1 MQFVVSALLSRG
13 CGVSDV
19 FSPLLPA
26 HLIALLV
33 HFTQELLTR
42 PGAFHGFL
50 DCDDQLEL
58 PAVASVGRPVFP
70 GPQALGAPVLLVWLQ
85 GSEAV
90 FHADL
95 VADLPHLLQGVGSE
109 VQLLSGVRVDGVDDQ
124 VGVQV
129 FRIDVCGHQNL
140 AAWEE
145 PLRQLLGDLVC
156 FSRGEIFLRGEGLD
170 VLVEEGSAG
179 LSVEILGRH
188 ETLLCQLR
196 RAVDTGEIA
205 AAGFV
210 HRLFFLGHIADH
222 PPHGARRLFP
232 LFDVATGRQ
241 GRSPNL
247 SL

>member
-13 CGVSDV
+13 RGVSDAL
-19 FSPLLPA
+19 SSLLPA

-33 HFTQELLTR
+33 HFTQELLPR
-42 PGAFHGFL
+42 PGALHSFL

-58 PAVASVGRPVFP
+58 PAVSSVGRPVFSSS
-70 GPQALGAPVLLVWLQ
+70 QTLGAPVLLVWLQ
-85 GSEAV
+85 GGEAV
-90 FHADL
+90 LHADL
-95 VADLPHLLQGVGSE
+95 VTDLPHLLQGVGGE

-124 VGVQV
+124 VRVQV

-145 PLRQLLGDLVC
+145 PLRQ
-156 FSRGEIFLRGEGLD
+156 FLSDFVRFRRRDFLFGGEGLD
-170 VLVEEGSAG
+170 ILVEEGSVG
-179 LSVEILGRH
+179 LSVEVLGCQ

-196 RAVDTGEIA
+196 RAVDTGEVA
-205 AAGFV
+205 AAGFI
-210 HRLFFLGHIADH
+210 HRLFLLRHVADH

>member
-1 MQFVVSALLSRG
+1 M
-13 CGVSDV
+13 
-19 FSPLLPA
+19 
-26 HLIALLV
+26 
-33 HFTQELLTR
+33 
-42 PGAFHGFL
+42 
-50 DCDDQLEL
+50 
-58 PAVASVGRPVFP
+58 
-70 GPQALGAPVLLVWLQ
+70 
-85 GSEAV
+85 

-95 VADLPHLLQGVGSE
+95 VADLPHLLQGIGGE
-109 VQLLSGVRVDGVDDQ
+109 VQLLSGVRVDRVDDQ

-129 FRIDVCGHQNL
+129 LRVHVCGHQNL

-145 PLRQLLGDLVC
+145 PLRQFLSDLVR
-156 FSRGEIFLRGEGLD
+156 FRRRNFLFGGEGLD

-179 LSVEILGRH
+179 LSVKILGCQ
-188 ETLLCQLR
+188 ETFLCQLR
-196 RAVDTGEIA
+196 RAVDTREIA

-241 GRSPNL
+241 GRSPDL

>member
-13 CGVSDV
+13 RGIGDTLSTL
-19 FSPLLPA
+19 FPA

-140 AAWEE
+140 ASWEE

-188 ETLLCQLR
+188 ETPLCQLW
-196 RAVDTGEIA
+196 RAVDTGEVA
-205 AAGFV
+205 AAGFI
-210 HRLFFLGHIADH
+210 HRLFLLGHIADY
-222 PPHGARRLFP
+222 PSHGTRRLLP
-232 LFDVATGRQ
+232 LFDVTTGRQ
-241 GRSPNL
+241 RRPPYL

>member
-13 CGVSDV
+13 RGVGDAL
-19 FSPLLPA
+19 SPLLPA

-33 HFTQELLTR
+33 HFTQELLPR
-42 PGAFHGFL
+42 PDSLHDFFYR
-50 DCDDQLEL
+50 DDQLEL
-58 PAVASVGRPVFP
+58 PAVASIGRPVFS
-70 GPQALGAPVLLVWLQ
+70 GPQSLGAPILLVWLQ

-95 VADLPHLLQGVGSE
+95 VADLPHLLQGVGGE
-109 VQLLSGVRVDGVDDQ
+109 VQLLSGVRVDRVDDQ

-129 FRIDVCGHQNL
+129 FRVHVCGHQNL

-145 PLRQLLGDLVC
+145 PLRQ
-156 FSRGEIFLRGEGLD
+156 FLSDFVRFRRRDFLFGGEGLD
-170 VLVEEGSAG
+170 VLVEEGSAD
-179 LSVEILGRH
+179 LSVEVLGRH

-196 RAVDTGEIA
+196 RAVDTGEVA
-205 AAGFV
+205 AAGFI
-210 HRLFFLGHIADH
+210 HRLFLLRHIADH
-222 PPHGARRLFP
+222 PPHGACRLFP

>member
-13 CGVSDV
+13 RGIGDTLSTL
-19 FSPLLPA
+19 FPA

-58 PAVASVGRPVFP
+58 PTVASIGRPVFP
-70 GPQALGAPVLLVWLQ
+70 SPQALGAPVLLVWLQ
-85 GSEAV
+85 GGEAV
-90 FHADL
+90 LHADL
-95 VADLPHLLQGVGSE
+95 VTDLPHLLQGVGGE
-109 VQLLSGVRVDGVDDQ
+109 VQLLSGVRVDRVDDQ
-124 VGVQV
+124 VRVQV
-129 FRIDVCGHQNL
+129 LSVDVCGHQNL

-145 PLRQLLGDLVC
+145 PLRQ
-156 FSRGEIFLRGEGLD
+156 FLSDFVRFRRRDFLFGGEGLD
-170 VLVEEGSAG
+170 ILVEEGSVG
-179 LSVEILGRH
+179 LSVEVLGRH

-210 HRLFFLGHIADH
+210 HRLFLLRHVADH
-222 PPHGARRLFP
+222 PPHGARRL
-232 LFDVATGRQ
+232 LLLLNVAASRQ
-241 GRSPNL
+241 RRSPAL